1 MRISKKIAAF
11 VAVLVIFILV
21 NKLICFAVEPYM
33 GSSTEMWTYFYENVS
48 SKKVEMVYLGTSQCE
63 CAFNPE
69 SIDDELGIVSF
80 NMGTNMQS
88 FENTLIAIKEA
99 HENGINE
106 IVFSVDRDMLE
117 QDRSD
122 NFRADAS
129 FVSAYTRMQNPVKA
143 FVTSVEF
150 VTSPSFITKPS
161 SINYFFPW
169 VYNRNTNIVLNIKQ
183 KLSGV
188 IEDKDGHRLSS
199 GYEPSDEVVDM
210 SLVYTTVEDADNYA
224 WGRELPVLEISDENR
239 KALIEI
245 CEYCKNNGIALYPV
259 EVPYP
264 TFISQHTKESYF
276 EVYEELKDLFG
287 KYGYDYYDFNLIDD
301 GYYSWE
307 LTDFKDQ
314 GHFNTVGAMK
324 FSKMFAAFMKLDKID
339 KEKLFN
345 IR

>member
-11 VAVLVIFILV
+11 IAVFIVFILL
-21 NKLICFAVEPYM
+21 NRLLCFLIEPYM
-33 GSSTEMWTYFYENVS
+33 GSSTQMWTYFYEKTGSEDVS
-48 SKKVEMVYLGTSQCE
+48 MVYLGTSQCE

-69 SIDDELGIVSF
+69 VIDSELGIVSF

-99 HENGINE
+99 KACGITE

-129 FVSAYTRMQNPVKA
+129 FVSAYTRKQGPVKSA
-143 FVTSVEF
+143 LTSL
-150 VTSPSFITKPS
+150 SFITSSAFITNPS

-169 VYNRNTNIVLNIKQ
+169 VYNRNMDVVSNVRQ

-188 IEDKDGHRLSS
+188 VENTEGIRLES
-199 GYEPSDEVVDM
+199 GYEPSDDVVDQ
-210 SLVYTTVEDADNYA
+210 SLVYTTVAEADTYA
-224 WGRELPVLEISDENR
+224 WGRDLPVLEITDENR
-239 KALIEI
+239 EALIQI
-245 CEYCKNNGIALYPV
+245 CKYCQDNGITLYPV
-259 EVPYP
+259 EIPYP

-276 EVYEELKDLFG
+276 EVYEELRDLFSQ
-287 KYGYDYYDFNLIDD
+287 YGYDYYDFNLIDES
-301 GYYSWE
+301 YYSWE

-314 GHFNTVGAMK
+314 GHFNTTGATK
-324 FSKMFAAFMKLDKID
+324 FSEMFAEFMKLDKNS
-339 KEKLFN
+339 KEGLFN
-345 IR
+345 I